1 MCALLL
7 QSRKF
12 WWYILLISL
21 MLFYDVIM
29 TLYCCQRASDND
41 FVFLQDSALAHRAA
55 HEQQLNCCVKKQQTF
70 LRPNCGLQTTQ
81 ISVLWITRSGLS
93 CSIVSTTDKSIVW
106 MNWNGGSS
114 ISGAV
119 LNSRFD
125 EATDQWRGRHY
136 IECVSML
143 KEDISS
149 TACVLTMLICPYLL
163 HSVWLVW
170 LLHL

>member
-41 FVFLQDSALAHRAA
+41 FVFLQDSAIAHRAA

-93 CSIVSTTDKSIVW
+93 CSIMSTTDKFIVW

-114 ISGAV
+114 MSDAV
-119 LNSRFD
+119 LNSRIL
-125 EATDQWRGRHY
+125 TRILRGW
-136 IECVSML
+136 L
-143 KEDISS
+143 W
-149 TACVLTMLICPYLL
+149 ACVHAKGGYFEYSLCTDNVDFVHICYIQC
-163 HSVWLVW
+163 V
-170 LLHL
+170 